1 MAFRFAPLLFS
12 LGFAGQAQAHA
23 SEQAFVLLLPTGF
36 YVAGGVASVAV
47 TVVLIAVLPGSVVTR
62 LFRPRVLGAAGRR
75 ATYHGPSI
83 LAFAL
88 LAALVWQGA
97 TGPHDPSRNL
107 LPLTVWSLFWVAFAV
122 LHGVFGNLWQG
133 LNPWDGPYAALH
145 RLGWRPVWRLP
156 RWVGYWPGLVSFLAF
171 AGVLLVH
178 PAPTD
183 PDALAQM
190 VAGYWAVHF
199 AGMMLFGPVWR
210 LRAEA
215 FTLLLGAYAGLAPL
229 ARRRGRWRIGL
240 PGWQWTTRPRPRISL
255 AILMLALLAVGSFDG
270 LNETFWWLAL
280 IGVNPLEFP
289 GRSLVMG
296 ANFTGLVLALPLL
309 VATYGVAV
317 WLGVRLVGPGV
328 STVHTFCALAPAI
341 LPIAFGYHIGHYFP
355 GFLVEV
361 QYVDRTLR
369 AALNLGQ
376 IEVTTG
382 FFNTLSTVRLIWLTQ
397 AGAVVLGH
405 VIAIAL
411 GHALAVRVF
420 GTHRKAAI
428 SQIPMAIFMVG
439 YTLFGLW
446 LLASPHGG

>member
-1 MAFRFAPLLFS
+1 MAFCIALFLLS
-12 LGFAGQAQAHA
+12 LCLAGQAQAHA

-36 YVAGGVASVAV
+36 YVAGGVISVAL
-47 TVVLIAVLPGSVVTR
+47 TVLLIAALPGQVAAR
-62 LFRPRVLGAAGRR
+62 LFRPLVLGAARR
-75 ATYHGPSI
+75 RTPRHVSSL

-88 LAALVWQGA
+88 LAALVWQGL

-107 LPLTVWSLFWVAFAV
+107 LPLTVWSLFWVAFVA
-122 LHGVFGNLWQG
+122 LHGLMGNLWQG
-133 LNPWDGPYAALH
+133 VNPWVGPYALLC
-145 RLGWRPVWRLP
+145 RLGWRPLWRLP
-156 RWVGYWPGLVSFLAF
+156 RWLGVWPGLVSFLAF

-183 PDALAQM
+183 PDGLARM

-199 AGMMLFGPVWR
+199 IGMMLFGPVWR

-215 FTLLLGAYAGLAPL
+215 FTVLLGAYEGLAPL

-255 AILMLALLAVGSFDG
+255 ALFMLALLAVGSFDG

-296 ANFTGLVLALPLL
+296 ANFTGLVLAVPLL
-309 VATYGVAV
+309 VAAYGGAV
-317 WLGVRLVGPGV
+317 WLGVRLVGQGV
-328 STVHTFCALAPAI
+328 RTDAAFCALAPAI

-361 QYVDRTLR
+361 QYVARTLR
-369 AALNLGQ
+369 TALHLGQ

-411 GHALAVRVF
+411 GHALAVRLF
-420 GTHRKAAI
+420 GSHRKAAL
-428 SQIPMAIFMVG
+428 SQIPMAAFMVG